1 MVDYGNFQSD
11 SHGMFGSRAGLP
23 IWLPQVD
30 AFLRE
35 LGLPSGPAPS
45 SKSVDA
51 STGSP
56 KDTQ

>member
-1 MVDYGNFQSD
+1 
-11 SHGMFGSRAGLP
+11 MFGSRAGLP